1 MLWQQQLAKQ
11 LINFET
17 ERQEVCKFEQK
28 PIKNFNKFSDDEEE
42 EYKQQ
47 VEKRKMIRREQKETA
62 KAKKLKIKQK
72 EDKAKEGEMWNRL
85 NELNSQFKTLK
96 QSKKE
101 TKKVSAT
108 IL

>member
-1 MLWQQQLAKQ
+1 
-11 LINFET
+11 
-17 ERQEVCKFEQK
+17 
-28 PIKNFNKFSDDEEE
+28 
-42 EYKQQ
+42 
-47 VEKRKMIRREQKETA
+47 MIRREQKEAA
-62 KAKKLKIKQK
+62 KAKELKIKQE

-101 TKKVSAT
+101 TKKMSAT

>member
-1 MLWQQQLAKQ
+1 M
-11 LINFET
+11 
-17 ERQEVCKFEQK
+17 
-28 PIKNFNKFSDDEEE
+28 IKG
-42 EYKQQ
+42 
-47 VEKRKMIRREQKETA
+47 EQKEA
-62 KAKKLKIKQK
+62 SKAKKLKIKQE

-101 TKKVSAT
+101 TKKMSGT

>member
-1 MLWQQQLAKQ
+1 MKQ
-11 LINFET
+11 PINYET
-17 ERQEVCKFEQK
+17 EQQEVSEFEQK
-28 PIKNFNKFSDDEEE
+28 PIKNFNEFSDGEEE

-47 VEKRKMIRREQKETA
+47 AEKRILIKREQKEAA
-62 KAKKLKIKQK
+62 KAKKLKIKQE
-72 EDKAKEGEMWNRL
+72 EDKAKEGGMWNRL

-101 TKKVSAT
+101 TKKMSAT

>member
-1 MLWQQQLAKQ
+1 MKQ
-11 LINFET
+11 PINYET
-17 ERQEVCKFEQK
+17 EQQEVSEFEQK
-28 PIKNFNKFSDDEEE
+28 PIKNFNEFSDGEEE

-47 VEKRKMIRREQKETA
+47 AEKRILIKREQKEAA
-62 KAKKLKIKQK
+62 KAKKLKIKQE

-101 TKKVSAT
+101 TKKMSAT

>member
-1 MLWQQQLAKQ
+1 MKQ
-11 LINFET
+11 PINYET
-17 ERQEVCKFEQK
+17 EQQEVSEFEQK
-28 PIKNFNKFSDDEEE
+28 PIKNFNEFSDGEEE

-47 VEKRKMIRREQKETA
+47 AEKRILIKREQKEAA
-62 KAKKLKIKQK
+62 KAKKLKIKQE
-72 EDKAKEGEMWNRL
+72 EDKAKEGGMWNRL

-101 TKKVSAT
+101 MKKMSAT

>member
-1 MLWQQQLAKQ
+1 M
-11 LINFET
+11 
-17 ERQEVCKFEQK
+17 
-28 PIKNFNKFSDDEEE
+28 IKG
-42 EYKQQ
+42 
-47 VEKRKMIRREQKETA
+47 EQKEAA
-62 KAKKLKIKQK
+62 KAKKLKIKQE

-101 TKKVSAT
+101 TKKMSGT

>member
-1 MLWQQQLAKQ
+1 
-11 LINFET
+11 
-17 ERQEVCKFEQK
+17 
-28 PIKNFNKFSDDEEE
+28 
-42 EYKQQ
+42 
-47 VEKRKMIRREQKETA
+47 MIRWEQKEAA
-62 KAKKLKIKQK
+62 KAKELEIKQE

-101 TKKVSAT
+101 TKKMSAT

>member
-1 MLWQQQLAKQ
+1 
-11 LINFET
+11 
-17 ERQEVCKFEQK
+17 
-28 PIKNFNKFSDDEEE
+28 
-42 EYKQQ
+42 
-47 VEKRKMIRREQKETA
+47 MIRREQKEAA
-62 KAKKLKIKQK
+62 KAKKLKIKQE

-101 TKKVSAT
+101 TKKMSAT